1 MTDDRAS
8 TISPLQAD
16 SSSVNQASVQIQV
29 PELGEEADA
38 PQLDHEE
45 LTDSSQVTPGAE
57 PTTEPESD
65 SDPALA
71 TDPRHQ
77 KRVELMQLL
86 FAYSFSPQFP
96 ADTATNLDP
105 QLQPIIDQLSTLD
118 AVIQSH
124 APERPLADINKV
136 DLAILR
142 LIVFE
147 SNEKKTPKKVL
158 INEAVE
164 LAKSFGTDTSPKF
177 VNGVLAQI
185 LLPEHS
191 ES

>member
-1 MTDDRAS
+1 MTDDQNQFPPAS
-8 TISPLQAD
+8 TDTSHPSIA
-16 SSSVNQASVQIQV
+16 IQL
-29 PELGEEADA
+29 PELEGEAEAH
-38 PQLDHEE
+38 QG
-45 LTDSSQVTPGAE
+45 DSLPTETTEVIPGAE
-57 PTTEPESD
+57 PVTEPEPP

-77 KRVELMQLL
+77 KRVELMQML
-86 FAYSFSPQFP
+86 FAYSFSPGLTVDAP
-96 ADTATNLDP
+96 TDIDP
-105 QLQPIIDQLSTLD
+105 QLKPLIDQLGELD
-118 AVIQSH
+118 ALIQTH

-177 VNGVLAQI
+177 VNGVLAHI
-185 LLPEHS
+185 LLPEK
-191 ES
+191 